1 MAKEPFYKR
10 LWDHIESQVTFD
22 MRGDTEGYPTIHWII
37 ARSLLSDYPEF
48 ERFQLINSYVTNV
61 KNNFNSALSYGESQ
75 GIVVYRSIPKGKKNI
90 QFITTDPNYMEA
102 RDLDYE
108 RQKNR
113 IVIGLKSFN
122 DNMRLKHPDKL
133 SIVGGETKR
142 LTNKLESA
150 L

>member
-1 MAKEPFYKR
+1 MAKEPFYKK
-10 LWDHIESQVTFD
+10 LGDHIEGQITFD
-22 MRGDTEGYPTIHWII
+22 MRGDTEGYPTIHWIM

-61 KNNFNSALSYGESQ
+61 KNNLNSALAYLESKD
-75 GIVVYRSIPKGKKNI
+75 IMVYRSIPKGKKNI

-113 IVIGLKSFN
+113 VLIGLKSFN
-122 DNMRLKHPDKL
+122 SNMKLKYPDKL
-133 SIVGGETKR
+133 STIGGETKR